1 MSVVFAI
8 LLVVSLVVPLVL
20 WLAIN
25 QETSNP
31 TVVDREEAERIAKA
45 QGGRDPSRSGPDSPS
60 RGTDGNPTAADPD
73 DGHRPDEREDRT
85 TGFDWDER
93 DEWGTRR
100 S

>member
-8 LLVVSLVVPLVL
+8 LLVVSLVIPLVL

-45 QGGRDPSRSGPDSPS
+45 QGGRDPSRSATDSPS
-60 RGTDGNPTAADPD
+60 RGTDD
-73 DGHRPDEREDRT
+73 DRT
-85 TGFDWDER
+85 DTNLDDNGRSDEGDDRTAGFDWDER
-93 DEWGTRR
+93 DEWGSRR